1 MFQDLSDK
9 LHDALR
15 HLRGQAVISEK
26 NISQSMDD
34 IRTALLDADVNYEI
48 VEEFVADVR
57 TECLGEKVL
66 RSVSPGQQAVK
77 IVHDKLVGLMG
88 EAEAPLLDGAKPNII
103 LMCGLHGSGK
113 TTTSAKLALLLKK
126 KGKKVL
132 LAACDVYRPAAIDQL
147 EVLGQE
153 IDVPV
158 FAERNVADV
167 PGIAARALE
176 QAKRDNADY
185 LILDTAGRLQ
195 IDEPMVQ
202 ELVQVKKVTN
212 AAEILL
218 VADAALGQQAVSV
231 AKHFHEALQLTG
243 IVLTKLDGDARG
255 GAALSIRKVTSCP
268 VKFAG
273 QGEKLDELDVFYP
286 DRMASRILGMGDVVS
301 LVEKAAEKFDQEEA
315 AKLEAKFK
323 KNAFDFDDFLSQL
336 RQMSKLGGVESILK
350 FLPGGEK
357 LADMPEFDSK
367 KFKYMEAII
376 CSMNKK
382 ERENAELID
391 MPRRRRIAKGSGRPV
406 DEVSQLIKQFLM
418 MKKMMKNTG
427 LINQLLGGGGRPGG
441 MMPPRMPG
449 GFGGGLGGLG
459 GFGGF
464 GGFGGG
470 RGSNYTPPKKKRR
483 K

>member
-1 MFQDLSDK
+1 
-9 LHDALR
+9 
-15 HLRGQAVISEK
+15 
-26 NISQSMDD
+26 
-34 IRTALLDADVNYEI
+34 
-48 VEEFVADVR
+48 
-57 TECLGEKVL
+57 
-66 RSVSPGQQAVK
+66 
-77 IVHDKLVGLMG
+77 
-88 EAEAPLLDGAKPNII
+88 
-103 LMCGLHGSGK
+103 
-113 TTTSAKLALLLKK
+113 
-126 KGKKVL
+126 
-132 LAACDVYRPAAIDQL
+132 
-147 EVLGQE
+147 
-153 IDVPV
+153 
-158 FAERNVADV
+158 
-167 PGIAARALE
+167 
-176 QAKRDNADY
+176 
-185 LILDTAGRLQ
+185 
-195 IDEPMVQ
+195 
-202 ELVQVKKVTN
+202 
-212 AAEILL
+212 
-218 VADAALGQQAVSV
+218 
-231 AKHFHEALQLTG
+231 
-243 IVLTKLDGDARG
+243 
-255 GAALSIRKVTSCP
+255 
-268 VKFAG
+268 
-273 QGEKLDELDVFYP
+273 
-286 DRMASRILGMGDVVS
+286 MGDVVS

-315 AKLEAKFK
+315 AKLEVKFK

-441 MMPPRMPG
+441 GMMPPRMPG